1 MRIIECISELENFKD
16 ELAKSRSFWIP
27 IYSDQYQHYVNT
39 RLSFLYIYLIDSDDA
54 YIVPFNH
61 KDCICL
67 EIERLRELTSP
78 HDIYVLNKKRFIHF
92 YSNEVYDADLVSYWQ
107 TNLSLDLEDTET
119 PAHAWFA
126 KWYHNETNIND
137 IIPITR
143 HYERCSDIV
152 KKFMK
157 SYNTF
162 SKDDLFEIYDHMVI
176 DNLYSIE
183 QNGLQ
188 VNYPKFL
195 ESFKTNNLFRNTAY
209 TEYNI
214 YTSTGRPSNKF
225 GGVNYAAL
233 NKEDGSR
240 ASFISRFSQGMLIE
254 MDYDSYHLRLMARL
268 TGYDLPKQSIHA
280 YFGKHYFGI
289 DNLSP
294 EQYEESKQIT
304 FRQLYGRVDDKY
316 AHIEF
321 FQNTSKFIAELYQSF
336 HTNGYIATPLFGR
349 RITKSANPGMTAT
362 KLFNYYLQATETE
375 YSISSIQAVN
385 EVLQNRNSKL
395 ILYTYDSLLFDYD
408 MRDGKECIIELKEAM
423 SNSGDFPVK
432 IKAGANLHD
441 MIDVTGKVLG

>member
-1 MRIIECISELENFKD
+1 VRIIESIPELENFKD

-225 GGVNYAAL
+225 GGVNYARS
-233 NKEDGSR
+233 E
-240 ASFISRFSQGMLIE
+240 
-254 MDYDSYHLRLMARL
+254 
-268 TGYDLPKQSIHA
+268 
-280 YFGKHYFGI
+280 
-289 DNLSP
+289 
-294 EQYEESKQIT
+294 
-304 FRQLYGRVDDKY
+304 
-316 AHIEF
+316 
-321 FQNTSKFIAELYQSF
+321 
-336 HTNGYIATPLFGR
+336 
-349 RITKSANPGMTAT
+349 
-362 KLFNYYLQATETE
+362 
-375 YSISSIQAVN
+375 
-385 EVLQNRNSKL
+385 
-395 ILYTYDSLLFDYD
+395 
-408 MRDGKECIIELKEAM
+408 
-423 SNSGDFPVK
+423 
-432 IKAGANLHD
+432 
-441 MIDVTGKVLG
+441 